1 MTYSLII
8 WRYSIVLYWVIL
20 TKILVRR
27 SLSRPIW
34 YLTTMKSR
42 YPSHSINLV
51 ERRVLELEGPILN

>member
-8 WRYSIVLYWVIL
+8 QRYSIVLYWTIL

-34 YLTTMKSR
+34 YLVAIKSHR
-42 YPSHSINLV
+42 LSYSINLV
-51 ERRVLELEGPILN
+51 EQCVLELKGPILN